1 MSYSDIILFSHPTF
15 GVLGTMAALWV
26 LVEAL
31 NASEN
36 NRVRTILASLAVTA
50 FICFAAVAGGYWY
63 VHYYAPE
70 KALIL
75 AGPWPFAHDLVM
87 ETKEH
92 LFFVP
97 LILALYLPIVAARRL
112 AQDRI
117 ARTVVIVVA
126 GLIVLNGLAIEGAG
140 AIINHGAKTALA
152 HAAAKGS

>member
-1 MSYSDIILFSHPTF
+1 MSGSDIILFSHPTF
-15 GVLGTMAALWV
+15 GVLGTMAAIWV

-31 NASEN
+31 NASDR
-36 NRVRTILASLAVTA
+36 NRGRTVLAALAVSL
-50 FICFAAVAGGYWY
+50 FIVLAWVAGGYWY
-63 VHYYAPE
+63 VFYYAPE

-75 AGPWPFAHDLVM
+75 GGPWAFAHNLVM

-112 AQDRI
+112 AADRA
-117 ARTVVIVVA
+117 ARVMVVTVTCL
-126 GLIVLNGLAIEGAG
+126 LILNGLAIEGAG

-152 HAAAKGS
+152 HPATKG